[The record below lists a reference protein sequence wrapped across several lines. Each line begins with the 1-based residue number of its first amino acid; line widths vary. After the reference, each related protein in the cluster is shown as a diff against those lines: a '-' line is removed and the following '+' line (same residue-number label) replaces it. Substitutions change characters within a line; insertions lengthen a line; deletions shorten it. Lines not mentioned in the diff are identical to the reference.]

1 MKEIDAEDSEAP
13 AVRLT
18 ELQPL
23 VSLLERAIARRN
35 ARNEASALKGNDHSA
50 AASAGN

>member
-1 MKEIDAEDSEAP
+1 MKEMEAEDSEAP
-13 AVRLT
+13 AARLT

-35 ARNEASALKGNDHSA
+35 ARNEANVLKGNDLPA
-50 AASAGN
+50 AATAGN